1 MNTSSLYQRVLISF
15 LFFCLLGIKNVQ
27 AEQPIPEFKSRVVDL
42 TNTLTPTQKQ
52 LLEEQLKQLE
62 KTKGSQLAVLI
73 VPTTTPETI
82 EQYAIRVVE
91 KWQLGRKEVDDGV
104 LLLIAKNDRKLRIEV
119 GYGLEGVIPDAI
131 AKRVIS
137 EIITPYFKVGDFY
150 GGIVAGVHQLI
161 SLIEGEPLP
170 PPKQH
175 DDYREPGVQDLLFFL
190 VFVLFFAPAFR
201 SLFGRLIGSGVAG
214 GIAGLLTWSITATLV
229 ASILAGVAIFF
240 LALMFTSG
248 GRSNFPGGRG
258 GYYGGGFGGG
268 WSGRGGWS
276 GGGGFGGGGG
286 GSFGGGGASGGW

>member
-1 MNTSSLYQRVLISF
+1 MKNFLLYQRVLHVYVF
-15 LFFCLLGIKNVQ
+15 LFLLGIQVVQ

-62 KTKGSQLAVLI
+62 ENKGSQLAVLI
-73 VPTTTPETI
+73 VPTTAPEAI
-82 EQYAIRVVE
+82 EQYSIRVVE
-91 KWQLGRKEVDDGV
+91 KWQLGRKGVDDGV
-104 LLLIAKNDRKLRIEV
+104 LLLIAKEDRKLRIEV
-119 GYGLEGVIPDAI
+119 GYGLEGVIPDAV

-137 EIITPYFKVGDFY
+137 EIITPYLKVGDFY

-175 DDYREPGVQDLLFFL
+175 DGYQKPGIQDLLFFL
-190 VFVLFFAPAFR
+190 VFILFFAPAFR
-201 SLFGRLIGSGVAG
+201 SLFGRLMGSGVAG
-214 GIAGLLTWSITATLV
+214 GIAGFITWSVTATAV
-229 ASILAGVAIFF
+229 ASILAGIAIFA

-268 WSGRGGWS
+268 WSG
-276 GGGGFGGGGG
+276 GGGFGGGGG